1 MTKLSGV
8 NDYVTHSASQLESL
22 ATEIMSAIGCR
33 DDIASIVANHLVDA
47 SCKGIDSHGMMRL
60 MQYAEQAESRYFLPS
75 ARPSAH
81 QNQHGAW
88 IIDGGGGM
96 GIPAM
101 AMGIDKGTSLAKEHG
116 MADRTAV
123 PRQSCPLIP
132 MGSAFLAVTV
142 AL

>member
-1 MTKLSGV
+1 MTKLSGI
-8 NDYVTHSASQLESL
+8 NDYITRSASQLESL

-33 DDIASIVANHLVDA
+33 DDIAAMVAHHLVDA
-47 SCKGIDSHGMMRL
+47 SCKGIGSHGMMRL
-60 MQYAEQAESRYFLPS
+60 MQYAEQAESGYFLPS

-116 MADRTAV
+116 MAAV
-123 PRQSCPLIP
+123 SYTHLTLPTK
-132 MGSAFLAVTV
+132 A
-142 AL
+142 

>member
-8 NDYVTHSASQLESL
+8 NDYITRSASQLESL

-33 DDIASIVANHLVDA
+33 DDIASMVANHLVDA

-60 MQYAEQAESRYFLPS
+60 MQYAEQAECGYFLPA

-101 AMGIDKGTSLAKEHG
+101 AMGIDKGTSLAK
-116 MADRTAV
+116 
-123 PRQSCPLIP
+123 
-132 MGSAFLAVTV
+132 
-142 AL
+142 